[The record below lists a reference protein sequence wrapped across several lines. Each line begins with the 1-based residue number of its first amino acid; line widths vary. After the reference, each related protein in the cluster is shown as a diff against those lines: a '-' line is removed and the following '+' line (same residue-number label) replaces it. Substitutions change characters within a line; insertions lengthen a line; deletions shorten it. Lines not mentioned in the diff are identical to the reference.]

1 MKTVG
6 EVAELAGVTV
16 RTLHH
21 YDELGLLSPSERS
34 GAGYRLYSHDDLE
47 RLQEILI
54 WRQLGF
60 SLVEIVSLLDD
71 PGHDRLAALERQREL
86 VGREIDRLGALAA
99 AVDAAIDAQKNG
111 TVIEEA
117 SMFEGFDPTEYE
129 DEARERWGDTEA
141 YQESARRTARY
152 GEAEW
157 GDIGSEVVRRSCA
170 GWRRSCAPASR
181 RTGPRPGRSPSATAS
196 TSRAGS
202 IHARRRCTADS
213 ARCTSPTSGSR
224 GRTSGR
230 LPGSRSTSTT
240 RSWRA
245 PARPTP
251 TSGRGS
257 VGDQDV
263 ARLRG
268 NALEPRG
275 DARVGVELEPGLRRH
290 VGVGVKRDVGDRVAL
305 ADEVLALGQP
315 AFHRS

>member
-71 PGHDRLAALERQREL
+71 PGHDRLTALERQREL
-86 VGREIDRLGALAA
+86 VGCEIDRLGALAA
-99 AVDAAIDAQKNG
+99 AVDAAIDAQNNG

-129 DEARERWGDTEA
+129 GEARERWGDTEA

-157 GDIGSEVVRRSCA
+157 SEIRGESSEIVRRLVELMAA
-170 GWRRSCAPASR
+170 GAPADGAEARALGERHREHISR
-181 RTGPRPGRSPSATAS
+181 WFYPCSAQMHRGLGQMYIADERFTRTYEREAPGLAQYFRDAIV
-196 TSRAGS
+196 AG
-202 IHARRRCTADS
+202 ADAADS
-213 ARCTSPTSGSR
+213 DE
-224 GRTSGR
+224 
-230 LPGSRSTSTT
+230 
-240 RSWRA
+240 RA
-245 PARPTP
+245 PVSR
-251 TSGRGS
+251 
-257 VGDQDV
+257 
-263 ARLRG
+263 
-268 NALEPRG
+268 
-275 DARVGVELEPGLRRH
+275 
-290 VGVGVKRDVGDRVAL
+290 
-305 ADEVLALGQP
+305 
-315 AFHRS
+315 